1 MSIALTAPRP
11 FRTGFRT
18 GPLRGAHPAGAPA
31 CTRPACAR
39 PAARRTRLLRRG
51 PARAARPT
59 LRLTRRG
66 RLLLIGLPVLLGAVA
81 VLAGVLLLVLSPQA
95 QAGDAAPSGAQT
107 RVVVVSP
114 GDTLWSLAQEADPES
129 DPRAAVERIVDLND
143 LQDSAVRPG
152 QRLVVPQ
159 PETAAP

>member
-1 MSIALTAPRP
+1 MSITLTAPRP
-11 FRTGFRT
+11 FRT

-51 PARAARPT
+51 PERAARPT

-81 VLAGVLLLVLSPQA
+81 VLAGGLLLVLSPQA
-95 QAGDAAPSGAQT
+95 QAGDAAPSGPQT
-107 RVVVVSP
+107 RVVVVSA
-114 GDTLWSLAQEADPES
+114 GDTLWSLAQEADPGS

-159 PETAAP
+159 PEPVAP